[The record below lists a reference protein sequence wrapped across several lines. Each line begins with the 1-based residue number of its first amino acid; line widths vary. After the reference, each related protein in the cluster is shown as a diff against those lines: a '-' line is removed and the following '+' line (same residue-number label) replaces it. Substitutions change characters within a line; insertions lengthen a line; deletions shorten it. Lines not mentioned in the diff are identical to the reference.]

1 MGIQDDIAQARR
13 LAQTDRSREWVE
25 LAPRLARSTNDD
37 ALDALLLLFVAERW
51 DSDPPAR
58 KALVDGK
65 HPQTGSRLAENL
77 EKWLADEDTNLLVA
91 FAAEILAQR
100 DERDAIPRLRA
111 SFDATP
117 EDDYVLRASQIAAL
131 LALGEAMEDVA
142 RADYVEFEDQ
152 ELLALVL
159 RLAPDAYFDSYA
171 PLLGSDVPKR
181 LQPPILS
188 TLLAAQRT
196 LDSRW
201 TELGNRLKSER
212 PPPFLAH
219 FIPRLTTSSEVAV
232 GSDHPLSDVD
242 EAFAAKHDLHNALVH
257 NAHGWTLVTKAHSR
271 ADIVAIFAKLG
282 TKLTGLSFRNRRIP
296 AKHMSDI
303 GVLANELRL
312 GALDLSGNPLG
323 VMGLRSLLARPF
335 PKLTHLNLGHA
346 NLTAK
351 AYELLSSTSS
361 LPALRSLHLARE
373 GDKPSK
379 DFLTALVSGD
389 ALQLKE
395 LSLAHWRSLDF
406 AELVDSRFFASLER
420 LHVTTTF
427 EIDPLLANLGELRE
441 LSFAGALRNYALV
454 CRDVGPSK
462 LERIVLDGCAVDPRT
477 GGLFE
482 STLFGTI
489 RELSLERAYF
499 GAFDKMLETDPPA
512 LRHLNLRHVN
522 TINRAALERLANWP
536 PTQRLEW
543 LDVGGDTDL
552 RAQDVEVLPESAR
565 DAVRRAGWPD

>member
-1 MGIQDDIAQARR
+1 MGILDDIAEARQ
-13 LAQTDRSREWVE
+13 LSETGHPREWVE
-25 LAPRLARSTNDD
+25 LAPRLAESTHDD

-77 EKWLADEDTNLLVA
+77 ERWLADEDTNLLVA

-100 DERDAIPRLRA
+100 DERDAVPRLRA

-117 EDDYVLRASQIAAL
+117 EDDSVLRASQIAAL
-131 LALGEAMEDVA
+131 LALGEPMEEVA

-188 TLLAAQRT
+188 TLLAEQRT

-219 FIPRLTTSSEVAV
+219 FIPRLTTSTKVAI
-232 GSDHPLSDVD
+232 GRDHPLADVD
-242 EAFAAKHDLHNALVH
+242 ETFAAKHDLDNALVH

-271 ADIVAIFAKLG
+271 DDIVAIFAKLG

-303 GVLANELRL
+303 GVLANELSL

-323 VMGLRSLLARPF
+323 VTGLRSLLARRL

-346 NLTAK
+346 NLTAQ

-373 GDKPSK
+373 GNKPSQA
-379 DFLTALVSGD
+379 FLTALVSGD

-406 AELVDSRFFASLER
+406 AELVDSRLFASLER

-441 LSFAGALRNYALV
+441 LSFAGALRNYGL
-454 CRDVGPSK
+454 
-462 LERIVLDGCAVDPRT
+462 VLDRCAVDPRR

-499 GAFDKMLETDPPA
+499 GAFDKMLEADPPA
-512 LRHLNLRHVN
+512 LRRLNLRHVH

-543 LDVGGDTDL
+543 LDVGGETDL
-552 RAQDVEVLPESAR
+552 RAQDIEVLPEFAR
-565 DAVRRAGWPD
+565 DAVRRTGWPD